1 MASILYIRSHYL
13 KKSSMNSNS
22 MLERKGEI
30 YLFFLLT
37 GFRLSLFNNMCW
49 NGLENLMSYFSW
61 KLLRFLQKNCW
72 NLTAKHCNLCKLLR
86 HTVNISCL
94 GHLYYESVY
103 FMCLHWATPCLMK
116 KWLKYF
122 YIHILL
128 FYFKIFDYEKCHN
141 FT

>member
-72 NLTAKHCNLCKLLR
+72 NLTAKHCKLLQ
-86 HTVNISCL
+86 TVTTYCQ
-94 GHLYYESVY
+94 H
-103 FMCLHWATPCLMK
+103 FFPWTPLLWECI
-116 KWLKYF
+116 F
-122 YIHILL
+122 YVFTLSNSL
-128 FYFKIFDYEKCHN
+128 PYEKMIEIFLYTY
-141 FT
+141 FTFLF